1 MSGFVEDLRHAARM
15 MRRRPGFSAVV
26 VATLGLAIGANAA
39 VFSFVDAI
47 LLRPLPVSAPERLV
61 RIYSHF
67 ASGLDW
73 ASVSY
78 PNFLDYQRA
87 NRVFSALAAEAN
99 QAYVVGDSA
108 ASQQVVGALVSAN
121 YFSTLG
127 VQPALG
133 RAFEPDDDRVA
144 SPVAVIGDG
153 FWKRH
158 FAADPRVLG
167 RTVTLNGTVFRVVG
181 VAPPGF
187 AGPNTGL
194 LAEIWTPI
202 SMQPAVNPGADLSR
216 ERGAAWLQLTGRLR
230 PRVTLAQA
238 AADMNALAARLRQLY
253 PRDNEGISLS
263 LLPESQARIYPPMR
277 GGLVALSALL
287 QTVVGL
293 VLAVACANA
302 AGLFLARG
310 AARRREIGIR
320 LALGASAAR
329 LVRMLVSESL
339 VLGLAG
345 GGLGLV
351 LAFWASRVLS
361 AWRLPMQPPISFQ
374 VAFDSRVLLV
384 TMGVALGTGVLFGL
398 VPALQIARPRLA
410 MAMREGG
417 DDPGPHRT
425 RLRGALVIAQIAATF
440 VLLAGAGIFLRS
452 LAKTRAADLGF
463 RTEGLLV
470 ASMNLGYA
478 GYDAAAG
485 QRFFERL
492 EARLRELPG
501 VRSASLATRLPFSVM
516 LATVDAAPEGY
527 VPPRPGEGVPEIAV
541 NWVAPDYFKTID
553 CALVA
558 GREFTAAD
566 LPQRL
571 PVAVV
576 NEALVRRYFGGGPP
590 AAALGRRLVVGGTP
604 HVIVGVARDARQLSL
619 EAAQA
624 PYVYLDLFQHYRP
637 AVTVHVRAGGP
648 GGPASPTGLAAL
660 AAALRHEVRK
670 LDPRVAL
677 FDVKPIARQ
686 LDLPLLPQRL
696 AVGALA
702 GMGTLALVL
711 ALVGL
716 YAATAYALSRRTREI
731 GIRIALGAGHRQ
743 LLAVVLRDG
752 MVQCAAGVAIGL
764 LAALAAARFA
774 ASLLYEVSAAE
785 PAILAITAAL
795 VACLALAANLVP
807 ALAAIR
813 QDPRQALSAE

>member
-1 MSGFVEDLRHAARM
+1 MTGFAEDLRLAARLV
-15 MRRRPGFSAVV
+15 RRRPGFSAVV
-26 VATLGLAIGANAA
+26 VVTLGLAIGANAA

-78 PNFLDYQRA
+78 PNFLDYQRS
-87 NRVFSALAAEAN
+87 NRVFSDLAAEAN
-99 QAYVVGDSA
+99 QVYVIGDGGS
-108 ASQQVVGALVSAN
+108 SQQVVGALVSAN

-127 VQPALG
+127 VTPALG
-133 RAFEPDDDRVA
+133 RAFEPEEERVA

-153 FWKRH
+153 FWQRH

-181 VAPPGF
+181 VAPAGF
-187 AGPNTGL
+187 TGPNTGL
-194 LAEIWTPI
+194 VAEVWTPI
-202 SMQPAVNPGADLSR
+202 SMQPAVNPGANLLQIRD
-216 ERGAAWLQLTGRLR
+216 AAWLQLTGRLL
-230 PRVTLAQA
+230 PGVTVEQA
-238 AADMNALAARLRQLY
+238 GAAMNALAARLRQLY
-253 PRDNEGISLS
+253 PRENEGVSLS

-277 GGLVALSALL
+277 GGLVVLSALL
-287 QTVVGL
+287 QAVVGL

-320 LALGASAAR
+320 LALGARAGR

-345 GGLGLV
+345 GAVGLV
-351 LAFWASRVLS
+351 LAFWASRALS
-361 AWRLPMQPPISFQ
+361 SWRLPMQMPISFQ
-374 VAFDSRVLLV
+374 VELDSRVLLV
-384 TMGVALGTGVLFGL
+384 TLGVALLTGALFGL
-398 VPALQIARPRLA
+398 VPALQIARPQLA

-417 DDPGPHRT
+417 ADPGPRRT
-425 RLRGALVIAQIAATF
+425 RLRGALVVTQIAATF
-440 VLLAGAGIFLRS
+440 VLLVGAGLFFRS

-463 RTEGLLV
+463 RPQGLLV

-478 GYDAAAG
+478 GYDEAG
-485 QRFFERL
+485 GRRFCERL

-501 VRSASLATRLPFSVM
+501 VQSVSLATRLPFSVM
-516 LATVDAAPEGY
+516 MATTEAAPEGY
-527 VPPRPGEGVPEIAV
+527 VPRRPGEGVPEIAV
-541 NWVAPDYFKTID
+541 NWISPDYFKTMQA
-553 CALVA
+553 ALAA

-571 PVAVV
+571 PVVVV
-576 NEALVRRYFGGGPP
+576 NEALVRRYFAGLSP
-590 AAALGRRLVVGGTP
+590 AAALGKRLVVGGEP
-604 HVIVGVARDARQLSL
+604 HVIVGVARDAKQLSL
-619 EAAQA
+619 AAAQD
-624 PYVYLDLFQHYRP
+624 PYVYLDLDQHYRP
-637 AVTVHVRAGGP
+637 GVSIHLRAAGGDLV
-648 GGPASPTGLAAL
+648 GPAGLASL
-660 AAALRHEVRK
+660 AATLRREVRS
-670 LDPRVAL
+670 LDPKVEL
-677 FDVKPIARQ
+677 FDVKPISRQ
-686 LDLPLLPQRL
+686 LDLPLLPQRM

-702 GMGTLALVL
+702 GMGALALVL

-743 LLAVVLRDG
+743 LLAAVLRDG
-752 MVQCAAGVAIGL
+752 MTQAIAGVGIGL
-764 LAALAAARFA
+764 VASLAAARFA
-774 ASLLYEVSAAE
+774 ASLLYEVS
-785 PAILAITAAL
+785 PADAGVLAITAAV

-807 ALAAIR
+807 ALAAL
-813 QDPRQALSAE
+813 QLDPKQALGAE